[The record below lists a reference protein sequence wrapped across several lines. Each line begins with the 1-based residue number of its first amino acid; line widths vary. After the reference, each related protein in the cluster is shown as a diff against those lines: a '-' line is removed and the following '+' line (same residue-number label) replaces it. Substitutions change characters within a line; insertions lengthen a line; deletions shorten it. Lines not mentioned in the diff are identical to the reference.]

1 MGFVAAGY
9 LPDGLIAGSEGDYG
23 HQRPDQRWGAGDVP
37 LPKYNAEVL
46 GVPGEQHLDWR
57 RAVLAEAGCA
67 RGEVLTN
74 IHAATMAGAV
84 VHIAMVH
91 LRMIHVR
98 VIHAEGYWCEKE
110 IEVSRSEEVE
120 VSGYDRSW

>member
-1 MGFVAAGY
+1 M
-9 LPDGLIAGSEGDYG
+9 
-23 HQRPDQRWGAGDVP
+23 P

-57 RAVLAEAGCA
+57 RAVLAEAGCTK
-67 RGEVLTN
+67 GEVLTN

-91 LRMIHVR
+91 MRMIHVKDIGTR
-98 VIHAEGYWCEKE
+98 GG
-110 IEVSRSEEVE
+110 SEEVE
-120 VSGYDRSW
+120 VSGCDRSW

>member
-1 MGFVAAGY
+1 MGFVTAGY

-23 HQRPDQRWGAGDVP
+23 HQRPDQRWSAGDVP

-67 RGEVLTN
+67 KGEVLTN
-74 IHAATMAGAV
+74 IHAATIAGAV

-91 LRMIHVR
+91 MRM
-98 VIHAEGYWCEKE
+98 IHAEGYWYEKG
-110 IEVSRSEEVE
+110 IGASGSEEVG
-120 VSGYDRSW
+120 VSGCDRS

>member
-23 HQRPDQRWGAGDVP
+23 HQRPDQRWSAGDVP

-46 GVPGEQHLDWR
+46 GVPGEQH
-57 RAVLAEAGCA
+57 
-67 RGEVLTN
+67 

-91 LRMIHVR
+91 VR
-98 VIHAEGYWCEKE
+98 VIHAEGYWYEKGVE
-110 IEVSRSEEVE
+110 ASGSEEVE
-120 VSGYDRSW
+120 VSGCDRG

>member
-1 MGFVAAGY
+1 MGFVTAGY

-46 GVPGEQHLDWR
+46 GVPGEQH
-57 RAVLAEAGCA
+57 
-67 RGEVLTN
+67 

-98 VIHAEGYWCEKE
+98 VIHAEGYWCEKG
-110 IEVSRSEEVE
+110 IEESGSEEVE
-120 VSGYDRSW
+120 VSGCDKSW